1 MTAAGPLAGVRV
13 VELSGIGPAPYCA
26 MLLADLGADVV
37 RVDRMGG
44 STLPTPVLDR
54 GRRSIEVDLKHP
66 DGLDVVRRLAASA
79 DVLLEGFRPGV
90 LERLGLDPEG
100 LLAQNPRLVVAR
112 MTGYGQDGP
121 LADRAGHD
129 ITYVALSGALASI
142 GERGGPPTV
151 PLNLVADF
159 GGGGMLMAVGILAAL
174 HSARETGR
182 GQVVDASMVEGAA
195 SLMAMIYGFRAVGAW
210 SLERG
215 SNVLDGGA
223 PFYRTY
229 RCADGGYVAVGAIEP
244 QFYRLL
250 LEGLGLTD
258 ELSVQAQMDAGTWPA
273 THDLLASTFATR
285 TRAEWVETFGDTD
298 ACVQPVLDLDEAPE
312 HPHNQ
317 ARGTFV
323 DVGGQTQP
331 APVPRFSATP
341 AAVPE
346 PAPAPG
352 ADTEAILAEIGLADR
367 LSELQV
373 GGAVRQARSRPS
385 PG

>member
-44 STLPTPVLDR
+44 ATLPTPVLDR
-54 GRRSIEVDLKHP
+54 GRRSIAVDLKHP

-100 LLAQNPRLVVAR
+100 LLTDNPRLVVAR

-121 LADRAGHD
+121 LSERAGHD
-129 ITYVALSGALASI
+129 ITFAALSGALASI

-195 SLMAMIYGFRAVGAW
+195 SLMSMIYGFRAVGAW

-244 QFYRLL
+244 EFYRLL
-250 LEGLGLTD
+250 LEGLGLAG
-258 ELSVQAQMDAGTWPA
+258 ELSVEAQMDAGTWLA
-273 THDLLASTFATR
+273 THELLAATFATR

-298 ACVQPVLDLDEAPE
+298 ACVQPVLDLDEAPD
-312 HPHNQ
+312 HPHNR
-317 ARGTFV
+317 ARGAFV

-373 GGAVRQARSRPS
+373 GGAVRQAQSRPS